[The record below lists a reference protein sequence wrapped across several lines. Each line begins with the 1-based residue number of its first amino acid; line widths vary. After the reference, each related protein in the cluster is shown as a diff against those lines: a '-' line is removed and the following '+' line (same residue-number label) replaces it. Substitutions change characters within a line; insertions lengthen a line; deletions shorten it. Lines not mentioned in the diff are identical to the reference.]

1 MKIVDAFTF
10 FNEVEVLQM
19 RLELLYDVVDR
30 FYIAE
35 ADHTFSGKPKP
46 FVFKECISHFAR
58 WADKIEYIQVAAA
71 LDGLDFSQKDSTYTP
86 TSSAW
91 KIEKQQRNA
100 LAACL
105 NDLDDND
112 MMILSDLD
120 EFINPMV
127 IQAIRSAD
135 PIQIA
140 RFILEPHILF
150 MNCRNL
156 EGQPWVHA
164 FIAQKK
170 FIQDYP
176 DLDEVRV
183 KKEVY
188 TGIPNAGWHF
198 SYLGGA
204 DQISLKIQSFS
215 HTEYDREE
223 FTNPTK
229 IQQRIDAGSGILG
242 DSKNRGYAFN
252 PIRWYPP
259 KLQEIMRA
267 RPHLLMTDL
276 S

>member
-10 FNEVEVLQM
+10 FNEIEVLQM

-46 FVFKECISHFAR
+46 FVLKECISYFER
-58 WADKIEYIQVAAA
+58 WADKIELIQVQAN
-71 LDGLDFSQKDSTYTP
+71 LDGLDFSKKDSAYTP

-91 KIEKQQRNA
+91 KVEKQQRNA

-105 NDLDDND
+105 ADLDDAD
-112 MMILSDLD
+112 MMILSDVD
-120 EFINPMV
+120 EFINPA
-127 IQAIRSAD
+127 IIEAIRAAD
-135 PIQIA
+135 SIQIA

-156 EGQPWVHA
+156 KAQQWVHA

-170 FIQDYP
+170 FIKDYP
-176 DLDEVRV
+176 DIDDVRV
-183 KKEVY
+183 NKEIY

-204 DQISLKIQSFS
+204 EQISLKIKSFS
-215 HTEYDREE
+215 HTEYDKEE
-223 FTNPTK
+223 FTNPEK
-229 IQQRIDAGSGILG
+229 IQQKIASGSGLLG
-242 DSKNRGYAFN
+242 DSNQLEYAFV
-252 PIRWYPP
+252 PVRWYPP
-259 KLQEIMRA
+259 RLQEIMRA
-267 RPHLLMTDL
+267 HPQFLMTDL